1 MAHRAGSARLG
12 SRVISFLV
20 AAAVLSLVLGCGSGS
35 NSSSSLTSIQI
46 NPSTAACRLGGS
58 QQYTA
63 TGKFKDGTFHDVTT
77 SVTWSSSQPSAVFI
91 NNQNGRNGFATG
103 IGAGTSTITAS
114 EGTVQATA
122 TLTVSNPMP
131 RFAYVSPAQHG
142 PQIGIYTEATDGLL
156 TPVPGSPLQLAGLID
171 MTIDPAGRFLF
182 TTEQAPGSLLPQVS
196 VNSYAI
202 DHTTG
207 TFSSPPLSTLC
218 CNLGSFDLLLSPSEQ
233 ILHVSDA
240 QSISAISVDPAG
252 KLALVESTPVL
263 VASAPANIANIVME
277 PSGKFLYA
285 ALAFP
290 SNIAILAIQS
300 SNGMLTEQG
309 TVQIAGLAP
318 DQLVVDPTGQFLYV
332 MHPNT
337 DLLSFLVNGTT
348 GGVTSIG
355 TTQTRGE
362 PAAAAAHPTG
372 KWIYI
377 GMCCNG
383 NPSVSGFSVDPATG
397 NLMEVAN
404 ITIPGGGEPTKV
416 VAEPTGRFLYVEA
429 NFGTNVFSI
438 DPASG
443 ALTLVTQQGLLIP
456 SYFTF

>member
-1 MAHRAGSARLG
+1 MAHRADPSRLG

-35 NSSSSLTSIQI
+35 SSSSSLTSIQI
-46 NPSTAACRLGGS
+46 NPGTAACRLGGS

-63 TGKFKDGTFHDVTT
+63 TGAFKDGTFHDVTT
-77 SVTWSSSQPSAVFI
+77 SVTWSSSQPTAVFI

-114 EGTVQATA
+114 EGTVHASA

-142 PQIGIYTEATDGLL
+142 PDIAIYTEATDGLL
-156 TPVPGSPLQLAGLID
+156 TPVPGSPVQLAGLND

-182 TTEQAPGSLLPQVS
+182 TTEQLPGFLFQVS

-207 TFSSPPLSTLC
+207 TFFSPPLSTLC
-218 CNLGSFDLLLSPSEQ
+218 CTLGFFDLLLSPSEQ
-233 ILHVSDA
+233 VLHVSDS
-240 QSISAISVDPAG
+240 QSISTISVDLAG
-252 KLALVESTPVL
+252 NLALVESTPVL
-263 VASAPANIANIVME
+263 VASAPANIAHIVME

-285 ALAFP
+285 ALASP
-290 SNIAILAIQS
+290 PNIAILAIQS

-309 TVQIAGLAP
+309 TVQIAGFAP

-348 GGVTSIG
+348 GGLTSIG

-362 PAAAAAHPTG
+362 PAAAVAHPTG

-397 NLMEVAN
+397 NLMEVTN
-404 ITIPGGGEPTKV
+404 VTIPGGGEPTIV

-429 NFGTNVFSI
+429 NFRTNVFSI

-443 ALTLVTQQGLLIP
+443 VLTLVTQQDLLIP

>member
-1 MAHRAGSARLG
+1 MAHGAGCSRLG
-12 SRVISFLV
+12 SRVISSLV

-46 NPSTAACRLGGS
+46 NPSTTARRLGGS

-63 TGKFKDGTFHDVTT
+63 TGTFKDGTFQDVTT

-114 EGTVQATA
+114 EGNVQATA

-142 PQIGIYTEATDGLL
+142 PEIGIYTEATDGLL
-156 TPVPGSPLQLAGLID
+156 TPVPGSPVQLAGLND

-182 TTEQAPGSLLPQVS
+182 TTEQLPGFLFQVS

-207 TFSSPPLSTLC
+207 MFSSPPLSTLC
-218 CNLGSFDLLLSPSEQ
+218 CTLGFFDLLLSPSEQ
-233 ILHVSDA
+233 VLHVSDS
-240 QSISAISVDPAG
+240 QSISTSSVDPAG
-252 KLALVESTPVL
+252 NLALVESTPVL
-263 VASAPANIANIVME
+263 AASAPANIAHIVME

-285 ALAFP
+285 ALASSP
-290 SNIAILAIQS
+290 DIATLAIQS
-300 SNGMLTEQG
+300 SNGMLTERG

-348 GGVTSIG
+348 GELTSIG
-355 TTQTRGE
+355 TTQTRGQ
-362 PAAAAAHPTG
+362 PGAAAAHPTG

-397 NLMEVAN
+397 NLMEVTN
-404 ITIPGGGEPTKV
+404 VTIPGGGEPTIV

-443 ALTLVTQQGLLIP
+443 ALTLVAQQALLIP

>member
-1 MAHRAGSARLG
+1 MARRAGSSRLG
-12 SRVISFLV
+12 ARVISFLV

-35 NSSSSLTSIQI
+35 NSSSSLKSIQI

-63 TGKFKDGTFHDVTT
+63 TGTFKDGTLHDMTT

-142 PQIGIYTEATDGLL
+142 PEIGIYTEATDGLL
-156 TPVPGSPLQLAGLID
+156 TPVPGSPLQLAGLND

-182 TTEQAPGSLLPQVS
+182 TTGQLPGFLQVS

-207 TFSSPPLSTLC
+207 TFSSPPLSILC
-218 CNLGSFDLLLSPSEQ
+218 CNLGFFDLLLSPSEQ
-233 ILHVSDA
+233 ILHVSDV

-252 KLALVESTPVL
+252 NLALVESTPVL
-263 VASAPANIANIVME
+263 VASAPANIVNIFVE

-290 SNIAILAIQS
+290 PSIAILAIQS

-309 TVQIAGLAP
+309 TVQIAGFAP
-318 DQLVVDPTGQFLYV
+318 DHLVVDPTGQFLYA

-348 GGVTSIG
+348 GGLTSIG

-362 PAAAAAHPTG
+362 PGAAAAHPTG

-397 NLMEVAN
+397 NLMEVTN
-404 ITIPGGGEPTKV
+404 VTIPGGGEPTIV

-443 ALTLVTQQGLLIP
+443 ALTLVAQQALLIP